1 MKLLLL
7 VLFFSLQARAE
18 ILPSI
23 FYGTPQEKQ
32 KFCVDESKHSEVFW
46 RRLMSA
52 QIEQLI
58 NQRGEVV
65 QNSFVSLSY
74 LELFK
79 VSQNDEAIKFMAYV
93 YANASHHLGRLVR
106 YNEWPKDHPERI
118 IDRSLIKG
126 PVLRFLA
133 GSSGTILSKNLMH
146 FSLDLYKELIWS
158 LASGSICGR
167 EYTQSLLIDQ
177 NLLSAFGSGD
187 LDRFVENF
195 VTHEQSYLQKGMY
208 KDFLIGS
215 FAKTGGLDE
224 MRYISF
230 NGEEHTSFKSWAE
243 EGNLRTTSFDLSRR
257 IQFDVE
263 SILNEKDFDW
273 ESRAERAHIK
283 STALYFVQGLN

>member
-7 VLFFSLQARAE
+7 ILFLSLEARAE

-23 FYGTPQEKQ
+23 FYATAQEKTN
-32 KFCVDESKHSEVFW
+32 FCQDESKHAEVFW
-46 RRLMSA
+46 RKLLSE
-52 QIEQLI
+52 QIEKQI
-58 NQRGEVV
+58 NSRSEVV

-79 VSQNDEAIKFMAYV
+79 LSQNDEAIKFMAYV

-106 YNEWPKDHPERI
+106 YNQWPKDHPERS

-126 PVLRFLA
+126 PVLRILA
-133 GSSGTILSKNLMH
+133 GNSGTILSKKLMH
-146 FSLDLYKELIWS
+146 YSLDLYKELIWS
-158 LASGSICGR
+158 LASASLCGR
-167 EYTQSLLIDQ
+167 EYTLSLLENQD
-177 NLLSAFGSGD
+177 LSMAFGSDD
-187 LDRFVENF
+187 LNQFVANF
-195 VTHEQSYLQKGMY
+195 VSHEQSYLQKGMY
-208 KDFLIGS
+208 QDFLIGS

-230 NGEEHTSFKSWAE
+230 NGEVHTSFKTWAE
-243 EGNLRTTSFDLSRR
+243 EGHLRTTSFDLSRR

-273 ESRAERAHIK
+273 ESRAVKAHIK
-283 STALYFVQGLN
+283 STAFYFK